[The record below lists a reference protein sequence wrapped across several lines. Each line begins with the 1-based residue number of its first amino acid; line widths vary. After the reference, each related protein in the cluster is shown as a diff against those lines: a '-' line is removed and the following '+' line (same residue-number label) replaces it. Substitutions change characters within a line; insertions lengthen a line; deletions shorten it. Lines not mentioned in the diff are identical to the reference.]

1 MLVWRAWVYTRAL
14 GFGPLFRPGWEAGEQ
29 GLRRPLVRFGH
40 ASCVDAQGGC
50 PTTTVAEAACHCAD
64 IDARG
69 DQFCCRVVAQIV
81 QVRVDP

>member
-1 MLVWRAWVYTRAL
+1 MPVWRVRVYTLSLR
-14 GFGPLFRPGWEAGEQ
+14 FGPLFRPGWEAGEQ
-29 GLRRPLVRFGH
+29 GLRHPLVRFGH
-40 ASCVDAQGGC
+40 ESCVDAQGGC
-50 PTTTVAEAACHCAD
+50 PTTVAEAACHCGD